1 MVKMIRILVLLPM
14 LSFSTAIFAQFIPLA
29 DTTISACGGFL
40 TDSGERNFNY
50 RANENLVMTIYP
62 DPVQGQ
68 RVRLNFP
75 AINLGRGDR
84 LCFYDG
90 KDTLAPL
97 LRCIDFSFG
106 NQAFSV
112 QSSANNPDSCLT
124 IAFRSDASAEAAGWI
139 ASIECIQVC
148 QNFETALLFADP
160 AVLTQDTNTINLCP
174 GSNVF
179 LRAKGVYPQNQLL
192 YPQNDSTT
200 IFTWD
205 FGDGVVR
212 TGRAVDHVYTTPG
225 GYNVR
230 VSAVDQQ
237 GCRSTNVLKKK
248 IRVAPSPSF
257 RTNVA
262 LLPEICAGDTL
273 KILAGRLNTPNAAV
287 IVSPKKDSFQT
298 DFIKG
303 QTQFIP
309 DNDGRKLE
317 TTIAIDGFFVGQ
329 NITEVDNI
337 KGICVNLEH
346 TQMRDLQVVLRC
358 PNGSSVVLQNF
369 NGPGGKA
376 VELGQA
382 NPNDDGSPR
391 PGRGYEYCWKTP
403 VSNNNWTD
411 YADTFNLDT
420 LPIGEYRPFQ
430 SMNQL
435 LGCPVNGDW
444 TLEVEDLNTGEN
456 GFLFS
461 WSLEFDPAIFP
472 KIETFS
478 PGIADLVWR
487 FHPTILFQDEN
498 SISVSPSEG
507 GFASYR
513 LIIQDSFQCV
523 FDTTIALKIKP
534 KNDPTCG
541 TCLLTFDKL
550 ADTTICQGD
559 SLQLSFLPNDRLNQ
573 VLGFTSFPQYR
584 FNFVQHPPGKPYES
598 IIPVSFIAQ
607 TTLTDPRNQIESVCI
622 DLNSDWDSDLDIFLR
637 APSGQLLELSTGNGG
652 SDDNFVSTCFTPRAS
667 DPINSGAAPFTGDWL
682 PEGSWNDLQG
692 ATIAGNWTLLITDAF
707 GTLPQEINELLSW
720 SIRFRSVDSLSYTWT
735 PANVLSCAT
744 CPKPMATAMSD
755 TRVSVKAQ
763 SKYGCNYVDT
773 FLIKVR
779 DTFPAPVI
787 KCAQI
792 GPRSINFNWRK
803 TKASSYSIRLAING
817 RDSIFPLPITDTTY
831 TFNNLRPNDD
841 VRISVQAFNTDSL
854 NVCRSGIGVAS
865 CSISPCTLGST
876 ITNTKNISCPTAKDG
891 TFDLNLSGAVGN
903 TDFQLSGPKGAI
915 TPFRKDQLESGNYQ
929 LVLQDEALCTDTLL
943 FNIGQNDSLNL
954 TLSLDRSIQCAG
966 DRNASIS
973 SSIAGGSAPFRY
985 TWNTGSASSILSNVG
1000 KGTYSLV
1007 VTDQNGCRGTNS
1019 LTISA
1024 PDTIGLAM
1032 IPKDITCFGVADG
1045 SLIATAF
1052 GGTGNLNYRWSNGVT
1067 INRLANLRAGNYCVS
1082 VSDAN
1087 GCVVSDCR
1095 NIKAPIQLTVDSVR
1109 LQQPSCADKRDG
1121 QATVIAKGGTGA
1133 LSYQWNDPQG
1143 QINRNANSLAAGQ
1156 YAVIV
1161 SDSNRCSVTQNISI
1175 VAPKALS
1182 LQIISRPIKCKGGN
1196 DGQATV
1202 RVSGGTGAY
1211 RFNWETTKPTDT
1223 IATQLS
1229 AGSYG
1234 VTVTDANNCT
1244 TEGRAIIIEPANALT
1259 LSIDQTRFGCY
1270 SLKQNMAKALPVGGS
1285 GAPFTY
1291 QWSNGQNAEE
1301 ISGLDSLNFSV
1312 TVTDGTGCAQ
1322 TSSIKLKDLPTME
1335 PNTII
1340 SQPSCFGGSNGAIGI
1355 NLILGRPSADLNQFK
1370 FRWSNGETGQI
1381 IRGLRG
1387 DETYTVTITDPQGC
1401 TAVGTRTVRQPRAI
1415 TFDIVADT
1423 LSCNSGTNASATVRN
1438 ILADT
1443 RNFTY
1448 KWDAKAN
1455 NQTTA
1460 RVTGLSVGIYAVT
1473 VTDDFGCFGIGAVEV
1488 KEPKPIQVLIQASG
1502 PICFGDSTGRASI
1515 SASGGNPGYKYKWN
1529 TGNTSTFLSNARGGT
1544 YQVTITDTKGCTNVS
1559 NVSIPNPNQIKL
1571 NLKTQ
1576 DPTCNGD
1583 LDGSIVAAPAG
1594 GKPPYLLS
1602 LNQGNYRPTLSA
1614 IGLKAGKYDV
1624 YIKDANGCIIFEQ
1637 AEIKQK
1643 PALSIDL
1650 DNSSYTIQL
1659 GDTIK
1664 LNAEVSNN
1672 QGKVTY
1678 VWEDPFTN
1686 TLSCD
1691 SCASPTVR
1699 TQNGVDY
1706 RVLATDEKGCEA
1718 TALVRVFVRK
1728 QRIVLV
1734 PTGFTPNGDTNNDE
1748 LLVHGQKG
1756 VKIKTFKV
1764 FDRWGEVIYLR
1775 ENFDINDPKGWDGTY
1790 RETALNPGVYIWFLE
1805 AVYPDGYSEIR
1816 RGQTTLLR

>member
-62 DPVQGQ
+62 DPAQGQ

-112 QSSANNPDSCLT
+112 QSSASNPDSCLT

-160 AVLTQDTNTINLCP
+160 AVLPQDTNTINLCP
-174 GSNVF
+174 GNNVF
-179 LRAKGVYPQNQLL
+179 LRAKGVYLQNQLL
-192 YPQNDSTT
+192 YPQADSTT
-200 IFTWD
+200 IFSWD

-212 TGRAVDHVYTTPG
+212 TGRAVDHIYTSPG
-225 GYNVR
+225 GYTVR

-237 GCRSTNVLKKK
+237 GCRSTNILKKK
-248 IRVAPSPSF
+248 IRVSPAPSFSS
-257 RTNVA
+257 NLA

-287 IVSPKKDSFQT
+287 MVSPKKDSFQT

-317 TTIAIDGFFVGQ
+317 STIAIDGFFVGQ

-337 KGICVNLEH
+337 KAICVNLEH

-358 PNGSSVVLQNF
+358 PNGTSVVLQNF

-444 TLEVEDLNTGEN
+444 TLELEDLNTGEN

-461 WSLEFDPAIFP
+461 WSLEFDPVIFP

-513 LIIQDSFQCV
+513 LIVQDSFQCA
-523 FDTTIALKIKP
+523 FDTTITLKIKP
-534 KNDPTCG
+534 QNDPTCG

-559 SLQLSFLPNDRLNQ
+559 SLQLSFLPNERLNQ

-598 IIPVSFIAQ
+598 VIPVSSVAQ

-622 DLNSDWDSDLDIFLR
+622 DLNSDWTSDLNIFLR
-637 APSGQLLELSTGNGG
+637 APSGELLELSTGNGG

-682 PEGSWNDLQG
+682 PEGSWNDLRG

-707 GTLPQEINELLSW
+707 GTLPEEINELLNW
-720 SIRFRSVDSLSYTWT
+720 SIRFRSVDSISYTWT

-755 TRVSVKAQ
+755 TRISVKAQ
-763 SKYGCNYVDT
+763 SRYGCSYLDT
-773 FLIKVR
+773 FMIKVR
-779 DTFPAPVI
+779 DTFPAPVVT
-787 KCAQI
+787 CAQI

-803 TKASSYSIRLAING
+803 TNARSYSIRLAING

-831 TFNNLRPNDD
+831 TLNNLKPNDD

-854 NVCRSGIGVAS
+854 NVCRSGIGVAA
-865 CSISPCTLGST
+865 CNISPCTLGSS
-876 ITNTKNISCPTAKDG
+876 ITRIKNISCPTAKDG
-891 TFDLNLSGAVGN
+891 AFDLNLSGAVGN
-903 TDFQLSGPKGAI
+903 TDFQLIGPKGSIA
-915 TPFRKDQLESGNYQ
+915 PFRKDQLESGNYQ

-954 TLSLDRSIQCAG
+954 TLSLDRPIQCAG

-985 TWNTGSASSILSNVG
+985 TWNTGSGSSILSNVG

-1019 LTISA
+1019 ITLSA

-1052 GGTGNLNYRWSNGVT
+1052 GGTGNLSYRWSNGVT
-1067 INRLANLRAGNYCVS
+1067 VNRLANLRAGNYCVS
-1082 VSDAN
+1082 VSDSL

-1095 NIKAPIQLTVDSVR
+1095 IIKAPIQLKVDSVQ

-1143 QINRNANSLAAGQ
+1143 QINRSANSLAAGQ
-1156 YAVIV
+1156 YTVVV
-1161 SDSNRCSVTQNISI
+1161 SDSNKCSVTQNINI
-1175 VAPKALS
+1175 IAPKALS
-1182 LQIISRPIKCKGGN
+1182 IQIFSVPIKCKGGN
-1196 DGQATV
+1196 DGRATV

-1211 RFNWETTKPTDT
+1211 RFNWETSNPTDT

-1259 LSIDQTRFGCY
+1259 LSIDQTRFGCF

-1301 ISGLDSLNFSV
+1301 ISGLDSLNFSL

-1322 TSSIKLKDLPTME
+1322 TSSIKLKDLPAME

-1387 DETYTVTITDPQGC
+1387 DETYSVTITDPQGC

-1415 TFDIVADT
+1415 SFDIAADT
-1423 LSCNSGTNASATVRN
+1423 LSCNGGNNASATVRN

-1460 RVTGLSVGIYAVT
+1460 RVTGLSAGIYAVT

-1502 PICFGDSTGRASI
+1502 PTCFGDSTGRASI
-1515 SASGGNPGYKYKWN
+1515 SASGGNPGYKYKWS

-1544 YQVTITDTKGCTNVS
+1544 YQVTVTDAKGCTNVS
-1559 NVSIPNPNQIKL
+1559 NVSVPNPNQIKL
-1571 NLKTQ
+1571 NIKTL

-1583 LDGSIVAAPAG
+1583 LDGSIAAAPAG

-1602 LNQGNYRPTLSA
+1602 LNQGNYRPTLTA

-1624 YIKDANGCIIFEQ
+1624 FIKDANGCVIFEQ
-1637 AEIKQK
+1637 TEIKEK

-1650 DNSSYTIQL
+1650 DDDSYTIQL

-1664 LNAEVSNN
+1664 LNAEISNN
-1672 QGKVTY
+1672 QGKVTFI
-1678 VWEDPFTN
+1678 WEDPFTN

-1691 SCASPTVR
+1691 TCASPTVR
-1699 TQNGVDY
+1699 TQDGVDY
-1706 RVLATDEKGCEA
+1706 RVLAADEKGCEA
-1718 TALVRVFVRK
+1718 TAIVRVFVRK

>member
-62 DPVQGQ
+62 DPAQGQ

-112 QSSANNPDSCLT
+112 QSSASNPDSCLT

-160 AVLTQDTNTINLCP
+160 AVLPQDTNTINLCP
-174 GSNVF
+174 GNNVF
-179 LRAKGVYPQNQLL
+179 LRAKGVYLQNQLL
-192 YPQNDSTT
+192 YPQADSTT

-212 TGRAVDHVYTTPG
+212 NGRAVDHIYTSSG
-225 GYNVR
+225 GYTVR

-248 IRVAPSPSF
+248 IRVAPAPSF
-257 RTNVA
+257 SSNLA

-273 KILAGRLNTPNAAV
+273 KILAGRPKTPNAAV

-317 TTIAIDGFFVGQ
+317 STIAIDGFFVGQ

-337 KGICVNLEH
+337 KAICVNLEH

-420 LPIGEYRPFQ
+420 LPIGDYRPFQ

-461 WSLEFDPAIFP
+461 WSLDFDPAIFP

-498 SISVSPSEG
+498 SISVSPSDG

-513 LIIQDSFQCV
+513 LIVQDSFQCA
-523 FDTTIALKIKP
+523 FDTTITLKIKP
-534 KNDPTCG
+534 QNDPTCG

-559 SLQLSFLPNDRLNQ
+559 SLQLSFLPNERLNQ

-598 IIPVSFIAQ
+598 VIPVSSVAQ

-622 DLNSDWDSDLDIFLR
+622 DLNSDWDSDLNIFLR

-682 PEGSWNDLQG
+682 PEGSWNDLRG

-707 GTLPQEINELLSW
+707 GTLPQEINELLNW

-735 PANVLSCAT
+735 PANVLSCTA
-744 CPKPMATAMSD
+744 CPKPTAMAMSD
-755 TRVSVKAQ
+755 TRISVKAQ
-763 SKYGCNYVDT
+763 SRYGCSYLDT

-779 DTFPAPVI
+779 DTFPAPVVT
-787 KCAQI
+787 CAQI
-792 GPRSINFNWRK
+792 GPRSINFKWRK
-803 TKASSYSIRLAING
+803 TNANSYSIRLAING
-817 RDSIFPLPITDTTY
+817 RDSIFRLPITDTTY
-831 TFNNLRPNDD
+831 TLNNLKPNDD

-854 NVCRSGIGVAS
+854 NVCRSGIGVAA
-865 CSISPCTLGST
+865 CSISPCTLGSS
-876 ITNTKNISCPTAKDG
+876 ITRIKNISCPTAKDG
-891 TFDLNLSGAVGN
+891 AFDLNLSGAVGN
-903 TDFQLSGPKGAI
+903 TDFQLIGPKGSIA
-915 TPFRKDQLESGNYQ
+915 PFRKDQLESGDYQ
-929 LVLQDEALCTDTLL
+929 VVLQDEALCTDTLI

-954 TLSLDRSIQCAG
+954 TLSLDRPIQCAG

-973 SSIAGGSAPFRY
+973 SSIGGGSAPFRY
-985 TWNTGSASSILSNVG
+985 TWNTGSGSSILSNVG

-1019 LTISA
+1019 ITLSA

-1052 GGTGNLNYRWSNGVT
+1052 GGTGKLNYRWSNGVT
-1067 INRLANLRAGNYCVS
+1067 VNRLTNLRAGNYCVS
-1082 VSDAN
+1082 ISDSL

-1095 NIKAPIQLTVDSVR
+1095 NIKAPIQLKVDSVL

-1143 QINRNANSLAAGQ
+1143 QINRSVNSLAAGQ
-1156 YAVIV
+1156 YTVVI
-1161 SDSNRCSVTQNISI
+1161 SDSNKCSVTQNINI
-1175 VAPKALS
+1175 IAPKALS
-1182 LQIISRPIKCKGGN
+1182 IQIVSVPIKCKGGN
-1196 DGQATV
+1196 DGRATV
-1202 RVSGGTGAY
+1202 RVNGGTGAY
-1211 RFNWETTKPTDT
+1211 RFNWETSKPTDT

-1234 VTVTDANNCT
+1234 VTVTDANNCA

-1259 LSIDQTRFGCY
+1259 LSVDQTRFGCF

-1291 QWSNGQNAEE
+1291 QWSNGQNSEE

-1312 TVTDGTGCAQ
+1312 TVTDATGCAQ
-1322 TSSIKLKDLPTME
+1322 TSSIKLKDLPAME

-1355 NLILGRPSADLNQFK
+1355 NLIIGRPSADLNQFK

-1387 DETYTVTITDPQGC
+1387 DETYSVTITDPQGC

-1415 TFDIVADT
+1415 SFDIAADT
-1423 LSCNSGTNASATVRN
+1423 LSCNGGNNANATVRN

-1460 RVTGLSVGIYAVT
+1460 RVTGLSAGIYAVT

-1488 KEPKPIQVLIQASG
+1488 KEPKPIQVLVQASG
-1502 PICFGDSTGRASI
+1502 PTCFGDSTGRASI
-1515 SASGGNPGYKYKWN
+1515 SASGGNPGYKYKWS

-1544 YQVTITDTKGCTNVS
+1544 YQVTVTDTKGCTNVS

-1571 NLKTQ
+1571 NLKTL

-1583 LDGSIVAAPAG
+1583 LDGSIVVAPVG
-1594 GKPPYLLS
+1594 GKAPYLLGI
-1602 LNQGNYRPTLSA
+1602 NQGNYRPTLTA

-1624 YIKDANGCIIFEQ
+1624 YIKDANGCVIFEQ
-1637 AEIKQK
+1637 TEIKEK

-1650 DNSSYTIQL
+1650 DDNSYTIQL

-1672 QGKVTY
+1672 QGKVTFI
-1678 VWEDPFTN
+1678 WEDPFTN

-1691 SCASPTVR
+1691 TCASPTVR
-1699 TQNGVDY
+1699 TQDGVDY
-1706 RVLATDEKGCEA
+1706 RVLASDEKGCEA
-1718 TALVRVFVRK
+1718 TAIVRVFVRK